1 MAEPDVAAAIPD
13 LVRAGVLAPPTAA
26 RLLRPARGE
35 LVSVRAELRALLYLG
50 AIAVAGGVSLLLRE
64 NLDRIGPA
72 VIAAAVALAA
82 AACLA
87 WVERRSP
94 PFSWGQVSSP
104 HLAFDYILLLGM
116 LLLAADLAFV
126 EAKFAALGENW
137 PWHLLL
143 VSLLYAAAALRYDS
157 RLLFSLALG
166 AFAAWRGV
174 AVGYATAERWLWLGS
189 EAAVRANA
197 LVVGVLFIG
206 LGVALRRA
214 QRKPHFEPV
223 ATWLGWLLVLGGL
236 FSGAVSSGGGDGVRW
251 IGWIGWTLGLCVVG
265 AALAAG
271 AFRARRFGLLA
282 LGVAAVYVG
291 LTRFVVEALGEAFQL
306 GCLWL
311 AASSVGVVLLLLLLH
326 RRLRAA
332 K

>member
-1 MAEPDVAAAIPD
+1 MADPDVAAAIPE
-13 LVRAGVLAPPTAA
+13 LVRAGVLDPATAA

-50 AIAVAGGVSLLLRE
+50 ALAVAGGVSLLLRE
-64 NLDRIGPA
+64 SLDRIGPA
-72 VIAAAVALAA
+72 AIAAAVALAA
-82 AACLA
+82 VACLA

-94 PFSWGQVSSP
+94 PFSGGPVPSP
-104 HLAFDYILLLGM
+104 HLAFDYVLLLGM

-126 EAKFAALGENW
+126 EVKFAALGDNW

-143 VSLLYAAAALRYDS
+143 VSLLYAGAALRYDS

-174 AVGYATAERWLWLGS
+174 AVGPASAERWLWQGVES
-189 EAAVRANA
+189 AVRINA
-197 LVVGVLFIG
+197 LGVGLLFLG
-206 LGVALRRA
+206 LGVALRRTG
-214 QRKPHFEPV
+214 RKPHFEPV

-236 FSGAVSSGGGDGVRW
+236 LTGAASSRG
-251 IGWIGWTLGLCVVG
+251 GWIGWALSLCLVG
-265 AALAAG
+265 AGLAAG
-271 AFRARRFGLLA
+271 AYRARRFGLLA
-282 LGVAAVYVG
+282 LGVAAAYIGV
-291 LTRFVVEALGEAFQL
+291 TRFVVEVFDEAYPL

-332 K
+332 R

>member
-1 MAEPDVAAAIPD
+1 MADPDVAAAIPE
-13 LVRAGVLAPPTAA
+13 LVRAGALSPEAAA

-35 LVSVRAELRALLYLG
+35 LVSVRAELRALFYLG
-50 AIAVAGGVSLLLRE
+50 AIAVAGGVALLLRQ

-72 VIAAAVALAA
+72 AIAAAVALAA

-94 PFSWGQVSSP
+94 PFSWAEAPSP

-126 EAKFAALGENW
+126 EVKFAALGESW

-174 AVGYATAERWLWLGS
+174 AVGLGTAESWVWSGVES
-189 EAAVRANA
+189 AVRINA
-197 LVVGVLFIG
+197 LGIGVLFLG
-206 LGVALRRA
+206 LGAALRRA
-214 QRKPHFEPV
+214 RRKPHFAPV
-223 ATWLGWLLVLGGL
+223 ATWLGWLLALGGL
-236 FSGAVSSGGGDGVRW
+236 FAGAVARGGNWFVW
-251 IGWIGWTLGLCVVG
+251 ALGLCATG
-265 AALAAG
+265 AGLAAG
-271 AFRARRFGLLA
+271 AYRARRFGLLA
-282 LGVAAVYVG
+282 LGVAAAYVG
-291 LTRFVVEALGEAFQL
+291 VTRFVVEVFDDAFQL

-332 K
+332 Q